1 MISGRGYRCRCVC
14 VERFE
19 LGIDKSEG
27 SKELLQI
34 TYGHKPSQSNAQL
47 EKGDGMWLSV
57 VGSRRVGYFYTVML
71 SLGLESCGL
80 GLGLDIICGLVN
92 ITANSLDYAMEGTEK
107 VAKILSNSY

>member
-1 MISGRGYRCRCVC
+1 
-14 VERFE
+14 
-19 LGIDKSEG
+19 
-27 SKELLQI
+27 
-34 TYGHKPSQSNAQL
+34 
-47 EKGDGMWLSV
+47 
-57 VGSRRVGYFYTVML
+57 ML